1 MGAKLGGKASFSDIN
16 MTPLI
21 DIVLVVLIIMMV
33 SIPIKVEQLGIK
45 LPAKV
50 DNPPPP
56 DPNAEQLVVAMYED
70 QTIAL
75 NRTIMDKDRLFGE
88 VTLRLRS
95 MSNKTV
101 FIDAAAKLNYGEV
114 IDMVDHVKEA
124 GAEKVSFAKLKPEGP
139 TQATAVASGALPR
152 GVRPGSPGISA
163 AADGGQWMTEKQ
175 AADAFEPIL
184 GRVRGCY
191 DLALTANPALPSG
204 RLLVSVDVGPQGQ
217 IMGSGIVSSTMAAP
231 ELDACILALVPGIRF
246 APLGEQH
253 TARIH
258 YPLLFSPG

>member
-50 DNPPPP
+50 ENPPPP
-56 DPNAEQLVVAMYED
+56 DPNAEQLIVAMYED
-70 QTIAL
+70 QSIAL
-75 NRTIMDKDRLFGE
+75 NRTIMDKDRLFEE
-88 VTLRLRS
+88 VTRRLRG
-95 MSNKTV
+95 MSNKIV
-101 FIDAAAKLNYGEV
+101 FIDAAAKLNYGLV

-139 TQATAVASGALPR
+139 AGATGVAQGALAR
-152 GVRPGSPGISA
+152 GVYPGSPGVSA
-163 AADGGQWMTEKQ
+163 DKDGGQWMTEKQ
-175 AADAFEPIL
+175 ADEAFRPL
-184 GRVRGCY
+184 MGSVRACY
-191 DLALTANPALPSG
+191 DTALAANPALVSG

-217 IMGSGIVSSTMAAP
+217 IMASGIVSSTMGAP
-231 ELDACILALVPGIRF
+231 DLDACILALVPNLHY